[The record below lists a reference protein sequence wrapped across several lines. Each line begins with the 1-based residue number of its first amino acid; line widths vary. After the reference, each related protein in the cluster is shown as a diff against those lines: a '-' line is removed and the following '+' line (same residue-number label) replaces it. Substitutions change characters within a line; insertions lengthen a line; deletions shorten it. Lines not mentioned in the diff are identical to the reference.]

1 MATISSYAQQLSIL
15 NLMNAKYAAALKSMN
30 QVATGNK
37 INSPKDDA
45 SGYAIGKRM
54 SVEIGSLEQ
63 TLSNVQTGNSM
74 LNVANG
80 AMSNTLEIL
89 QTLKEKAIAA
99 ANDTA
104 KDSDRAII
112 QKELNQYI
120 DQIND
125 NSLVTYNGKYLL
137 TGQNSGPSVETNQAY
152 TNRSL
157 GEDVT
162 GATKLTD
169 LTRRQGDN
177 LNISANDTV
186 NVSFVKDGKT
196 YSTSFAVGEMTL
208 EDIFKQANEAGAGEV
223 FDTSGMAEATSLIGT
238 DVTGQ
243 ELHTVD
249 DRNAIT
255 VKAAEAG
262 KAGNIA
268 GFTISISDADGNE
281 KKAVNAVLD
290 DFTESI
296 AGSDKRA
303 DNSLVLH
310 TGTSA
315 SQNMHVALGDMGARA
330 LGLQGSDGSYL
341 SVSTQENANAAINV
355 IDNAIERLLSQQTTV
370 GAMQSR
376 LGYTQSN
383 ITTQHENVSAAME
396 TLIGADLAKAI
407 TEYTANNIQMQAA
420 QAMLAQANSNAGWFL
435 NLLG

>member
-1 MATISSYAQQLSIL
+1 MATNSSYAQQLSIL
-15 NLMNAKYAAALKSMN
+15 NLMNAKYAAAAKSMN

-54 SVEIGSLEQ
+54 NVEIGSLEQ

-80 AMSNTLEIL
+80 AMSSTLEIL

-99 ANDTA
+99 ANDTV

-137 TGQNSGPSVETNQAY
+137 NGSNSSATLETQQAY
-152 TNRSL
+152 TNRSF
-157 GEDVT
+157 GTEVT
-162 GATKLTD
+162 GETKLTD

-186 NVSFVKDGKT
+186 NVSYVKDGKT
-196 YSTSFAVGEMTL
+196 YSTSFAVGESTL
-208 EDIFKQANEAGAGEV
+208 EDIFKKANEAGGGEV
-223 FDTSGMAEATSLIGT
+223 FDTSGMAEATTLIGT
-238 DVTGQ
+238 DSSGK

-249 DRNAIT
+249 DKNAIT

-262 KAGNIA
+262 KAGTIS
-268 GFTISISDADGNE
+268 GFTISITDANGNE
-281 KKAVNAVLD
+281 KKDVNAVLD
-290 DFTESI
+290 DFSETI
-296 AGSDKRA
+296 AGTDKRE

-310 TGTSA
+310 TGTHA
-315 SQNMHVALGDMGARA
+315 SQNMHVGLNDMGARA

-341 SVSTQENANAAINV
+341 SVGTQEDANAAINV
-355 IDNAIERLLSQQTTV
+355 IDNAINRLLEQQTTV
-370 GAMQSR
+370 GAIQSR
-376 LGYTQSN
+376 LDFTQSN
-383 ITTQHENVSAAME
+383 ITTQHENVTAAME
-396 TLIGADLAKAI
+396 TIVSADLAKAI
-407 TEYTANNIQMQAA
+407 TEFTANNIQMQAA

-435 NLLG
+435 SLLG

>member
-15 NLMNAKYAAALKSMN
+15 NIMNSKYAAAAKSLN

-80 AMSNTLEIL
+80 AMSSTLDIL

-104 KDSDRAII
+104 KDSDRAAI
-112 QKELNQYI
+112 QQELNQYI

-125 NSLVTYNGKYLL
+125 NALVTYNGKYLL
-137 TGQNSGPSVETNQAY
+137 NGTNSTATEATNQAY

-157 GEDVT
+157 GLDTT

-177 LNISANDTV
+177 LNIDATDTV
-186 NVSFVKDGKT
+186 NISFVKDGKT
-196 YSTSFAVGEMTL
+196 YSTSFAAGEATL
-208 EDIFKQANEAGAGEV
+208 ADIFNKANEAGAGTV
-223 FDTSGMAEATSLIGT
+223 FDTSSMDTATSLIGQDT
-238 DVTGQ
+238 TGK

-249 DRNAIT
+249 EKNAIT
-255 VKAAEAG
+255 VKTAESG
-262 KAGNIA
+262 KAGSIA
-268 GFTISISDADGNE
+268 GFTISITDSSGNE
-281 KKAVNAVLD
+281 KKSVDSVLD

-296 AGSDKRA
+296 VGADKRE

-310 TGTSA
+310 TGTHA
-315 SQNMHVALGDMGARA
+315 SQNMHVGLGDMSARA

-341 SVSTQENANAAINV
+341 SVSTQEHANAAINV

-376 LGYTQSN
+376 LSYTQSN
-383 ITTQHENVSAAME
+383 ITTQQENVTSAM
-396 TLIGADLAKAI
+396 TTIIGADMAKAI
-407 TEYTANNIQMQAA
+407 TEYTSNNIQMQAA
-420 QAMLAQANSNAGWFL
+420 QAMLAQANSNSGWFL
-435 NLLG
+435 NLLR

>member
-1 MATISSYAQQLSIL
+1 MATINSYAQQLSIL
-15 NLMNAKYAAALKSMN
+15 NLMNSKYSAALKSMN

-54 SVEIGSLEQ
+54 SVEIGALEQ

-80 AMSNTLEIL
+80 AMSSTLEIL

-112 QKELNQYI
+112 QQEINQYL

-137 TGQNSGPSVETNQAY
+137 TGNNSGGSVETNQAY

-157 GEDVT
+157 GLDTT

-177 LNISANDTV
+177 LNISATDTV

-196 YSTSFAVGEMTL
+196 YSTSFTVGESTL
-208 EDIFKQANEAGAGEV
+208 EDIFTKANEAGAGEV
-223 FDTSGMAEATSLIGT
+223 FDTSGMATATNLIGT
-238 DVTGQ
+238 DTNGR
-243 ELHTVD
+243 ELYTVD
-249 DRNAIT
+249 DKNAIT

-262 KAGNIA
+262 KAGSIA
-268 GFTISISDADGNE
+268 GFTISISDAEGNV
-281 KKAVNAVLD
+281 KKDVNTSLD
-290 DFTESI
+290 DFAESI
-296 AGSDKRA
+296 VGADKRS
-303 DNSLVLH
+303 DNSLVIH

-315 SQNMHVALGDMGARA
+315 SQNMHVSLGDMSARA
-330 LGLQGSDGSYL
+330 LGLQGADGSYI
-341 SVSTQENANAAINV
+341 SVGTQENANAAINV
-355 IDNAIERLLSQQTTV
+355 IDNAIDRLLAQQTKV
-370 GAMQSR
+370 GAIQSR
-376 LGYTQSN
+376 LDYTQSN
-383 ITTQHENVSAAME
+383 ITTQHENVSAAMD
-396 TLIGADLAKAI
+396 TLISADLAKAI
-407 TEYTANNIQMQAA
+407 TEFTSNNIQMQAA